1 MADIT
6 KTEKAPMT
14 SIKTT
19 ARIAGFL
26 YLLQI
31 PLGVFGIL
39 YVPKMLMVTGDMAAT
54 ASNILANESLFRLGI
69 VSSIL
74 CALVTIATALYIYKV
89 LRYVNENF
97 AKWILLFT
105 LIAAPISMLNELN
118 SIAVLLLLKSQE
130 YATILTPGQL
140 HSLVSVF
147 LDLHKY
153 GHHIA
158 GIFFGLWLLPM
169 GYLVFKSTYI
179 PKVIGVLLIV
189 TCLGYLIDFTTFF
202 LYPGFGIIISEYTW
216 AGEVLMVLWLLI
228 KGVNVERFE
237 KYNQV
242 SLKKQPERT

>member
-1 MADIT
+1 MENDKIS
-6 KTEKAPMT
+6 

-39 YVPKMLMVTGDMAAT
+39 YVPKALMVTGNMTTT
-54 ASNILANESLFRLGI
+54 AFNILANEFLFRLSI

-89 LRYVNENF
+89 LKFVNENY
-97 AKWILLFT
+97 AKWILLFA

-118 SIAVLLLLKSQE
+118 SIAVLLILKSHE
-130 YATILTPGQL
+130 FATFFTPSQL
-140 HSLVSVF
+140 QSLVSIF

-153 GHHIA
+153 GYQIA

-179 PKVIGVLLIV
+179 PKVIGVFLII

-202 LYPGFGIIISEYTW
+202 LYPNFGIIISEYTW

-228 KGVNVERFE
+228 KGVNVEKFD
-237 KYNQV
+237 KWNQE
-242 SLKKQPERT
+242 SLKKQSE